1 MKQMQI
7 PEQEQERME
16 RTFQIDHL
24 GCASCAAKMERQI
37 SQLTGID
44 AAQVN
49 FATASVHVK
58 FSGASS
64 PDNLID
70 QIARV
75 IRDIEPDAC
84 LIKPSNDPGPTVL
97 TPETSVNAAIS
108 HEEPEN
114 AHVHDRQDKGQPNRF
129 IDGILAT
136 VHGIREVVPREKKWR
151 LLTGTGVFA
160 ATILV
165 RQFVGLAPATELL
178 LFMLAYGLLG
188 ADVLRA
194 AVRRISVSQ
203 LFDEHFLM
211 AIATIGAFFIGEYP
225 EAVSVMLFYQAGEIL
240 QDVTV
245 DRSRK
250 ALGALVN
257 LRPDVAR
264 LVTDGGVVETQ
275 PERVIPGQTIL
286 IRPGDRVPLD
296 CKIIEGRSSLD
307 TAALTGESLP
317 REAVAGD
324 ELLAGFVNGSGLL
337 TAQVT
342 RNYAESAVS
351 RILKQTEEAQS
362 RKAPAEKFITRFAAI
377 YTPAMVTLA
386 ALIAFIPPLLFG
398 QSLREWGYRALI
410 LLVISCP
417 CALVLSIPL
426 GYFGGIGAASAR
438 GILVKGGH
446 YLEKLANVDQIV
458 FDKTGTLTEGRLAIE
473 AITPESGVDA
483 DELLALA
490 AYAESHSDHP
500 IARAVREAAQ
510 ALLRPEEWQAD
521 GQTTEGYQDRPGLG
535 IIVRKDQQ
543 KIACGNARLMAEE
556 GILLQDTRSEQSGLL
571 LYLAVDGMLK
581 GSLVLS
587 DRAREDAHEALH
599 ALKGMG
605 VRQSAM
611 LSGDRQD
618 NAGTLALLLGIDQAH
633 GDLLPG
639 DKVQHLERIMS
650 EKTGKGSTVY
660 VGDGIND
667 APVLARADVGIA
679 FGRSGT
685 DAAIESADVVILSEQ
700 MAKLPESIRI
710 ARKTSRI
717 IIQNVVM
724 ALGFKALVM
733 ILSLLGMG
741 SIWQAVFADVGVAL
755 LAVLN
760 SLRVIRH

>member
-1 MKQMQI
+1 MSQI
-7 PEQEQERME
+7 DASGQHREKQEQ
-16 RTFQIDHL
+16 TFRIEHL
-24 GCASCAAKMERQI
+24 GCANCAAKMERQI
-37 SQLTGID
+37 GQLPGVD
-44 AAQVN
+44 AAQVH
-49 FATASVHVK
+49 FATASVHVT
-58 FSGASS
+58 FSESS
-64 PDNLID
+64 DRDRLID
-70 QIARV
+70 QIARL

-84 LIKPSNDPGPTVL
+84 LIRPPAEPVPIAIPLADARDAAK
-97 TPETSVNAAIS
+97 TSD
-108 HEEPEN
+108 EPESDVRSQ
-114 AHVHDRQDKGQPNRF
+114 HESRPPRF
-129 IDGILAT
+129 MDGILAT
-136 VHGIREVVPREKKWR
+136 IGGIREVLPIAKKRR
-151 LLTGTGVFA
+151 LLTGILIFT
-160 ATILV
+160 ATL
-165 RQFVGLAPATELL
+165 LARRYLTLPDLAELL
-178 LFMLAYGLLG
+178 LFVLAYGLLG

-194 AVRRISVSQ
+194 AVRRIGLSQ

-264 LVTDGGVVETQ
+264 LVTDAGVVETQ
-275 PERVIPGQTIL
+275 PERVAPGQVIL

-296 CKIIEGRSSLD
+296 CTITEGRSSLD

-317 REAVAGD
+317 REAAPGD
-324 ELLAGFVNGSGLL
+324 ALLAGFVNGSGLL

-377 YTPAMVTLA
+377 YTPAMVALA
-386 ALIAFIPPLLFG
+386 ALIAFVPPILLG
-398 QSLREWGYRALI
+398 QPLREWGYRALI

-473 AITPESGVDA
+473 AITPEAGVDA

-510 ALLRPEEWQAD
+510 ALLKPDEWQAD
-521 GQTTEGYQDRPGLG
+521 GQQTEGYQDRPGLG
-535 IIVRKDQQ
+535 IIVQKNRQ

-556 GILLQDTRSEQSGLL
+556 GIMLQDTRPDQTGLL
-571 LYLAVDGMLK
+571 LYLAVDGVLK

-587 DRAREDAHEALH
+587 DRAREDAHDALRT
-599 ALKGMG
+599 LRDMG
-605 VRQSAM
+605 VSQTAM
-611 LSGDRQD
+611 LSGDRQE

-639 DKVQHLERIMS
+639 DKVRILERILS

>member
-1 MKQMQI
+1 MTPNDT
-7 PEQEQERME
+7 PETVREGLE
-16 RTFQIDHL
+16 RTFQIEHL
-24 GCASCAAKMERQI
+24 GCANCAAKMERQI
-37 SQLTGID
+37 SQLPGVD
-44 AAQVN
+44 AASVN
-49 FATASVHVK
+49 FATASVHVT
-58 FSGASS
+58 FSESS
-64 PDNLID
+64 AQDKLID
-70 QIARV
+70 QIARL

-84 LIKPSNDPGPTVL
+84 LIRPADEPTSAVLLSDQPARGAFFNTEPVHPVNPSVEGKPT
-97 TPETSVNAAIS
+97 
-108 HEEPEN
+108 
-114 AHVHDRQDKGQPNRF
+114 RF
-129 IDGILAT
+129 IDGILASF
-136 VHGIREVVPREKKWR
+136 HGIREVVPREKKWR
-151 LLTGTGVFA
+151 LLVGTGVFV
-160 ATILV
+160 ATILI
-165 RQFVGLAPATELL
+165 RRFVELSPSTELL
-178 LFMLAYGLLG
+178 LFVTAYGLLG
-188 ADVLRA
+188 FDVLRA
-194 AVRRISVSQ
+194 AARRISVSQ

-225 EAVSVMLFYQAGEIL
+225 EAVSVMLFYQAGEVL

-264 LVTDGGVVETQ
+264 LVTDAGIVETQ
-275 PERVIPGQTIL
+275 PERVAPGQTIL
-286 IRPGDRVPLD
+286 IRPGERVPLD
-296 CKIIEGRSSLD
+296 CTILEGQSSLD

-317 REAVAGD
+317 REAAPGD
-324 ELLAGFVNGSGLL
+324 SLLAGFVNGSGLL
-337 TAQVT
+337 TARVV
-342 RNYAESAVS
+342 RNYAESAIS

-377 YTPAMVTLA
+377 YTPAMVALA
-386 ALIAFIPPLLFG
+386 ALIAFVPPLLLG

-446 YLEKLANVDQIV
+446 YLEKLAGVDQIV

-490 AYAESHSDHP
+490 AFAESHSEHP

-510 ALLRPEEWQAD
+510 ALLKPDEWQAD
-521 GQTTEGYQDRPGLG
+521 GHRTAGYQDRPGLG
-535 IIVRKDQQ
+535 IIVWKDQQ

-556 GILLQDTRSEQSGLL
+556 GIRLPAVRPEQTGLL
-571 LYLAVDGMLK
+571 LYLAVDGVLK

-587 DRAREDAHEALH
+587 DRAREDAHDALRT
-599 ALKGMG
+599 LKEMG
-605 VRQSAM
+605 VRQTAM

-618 NAGTLALLLGIDQAH
+618 NAGTLALLLGIDRAY

-639 DKVQHLERIMS
+639 DKVRHLEHILS

-685 DAAIESADVVILSEQ
+685 DAAIESADVVILSDRL
-700 MAKLPESIRI
+700 AKLPESIRI

-724 ALGFKALVM
+724 ALGFKAAVM

>member
-1 MKQMQI
+1 MNPI
-7 PEQEQERME
+7 DIREQTREQLE
-16 RTFQIDHL
+16 RTFQIAHL
-24 GCASCAAKMERQI
+24 GCANCAAKMERQI
-37 SQLTGID
+37 SQLSGVD
-44 AAQVN
+44 AVSVN

-58 FSGASS
+58 FSEASS
-64 PDNLID
+64 QDKLID
-70 QIARV
+70 QIASL

-84 LIKPSNDPGPTVL
+84 LIRPADEPSLPVL
-97 TPETSVNAAIS
+97 LPDQPARDAFSGDA
-108 HEEPEN
+108 P
-114 AHVHDRQDKGQPNRF
+114 AHPVSLPVEGQPTRF

-136 VHGIREVVPREKKWR
+136 IHGIREVVPQEKKWR
-151 LLTGTGVFA
+151 LLVGTGVFA
-160 ATILV
+160 ATILA
-165 RQFVGLAPATELL
+165 RQLVKLAPAAELL
-178 LFMLAYGLLG
+178 LFVLAYGLLG

-194 AVRRISVSQ
+194 AVRRIGLSQ
-203 LFDEHFLM
+203 LFDENFLM

-225 EAVSVMLFYQAGEIL
+225 EAVSVMLFYQAGEVL

-257 LRPDVAR
+257 LRPDIAR
-264 LVTDGGVVETQ
+264 IVTDAGIVETQ
-275 PERVIPGQTIL
+275 PERVTPGQIIL

-296 CKIIEGRSSLD
+296 CTIIEGRSSLD

-317 REAVAGD
+317 REAAPGD
-324 ELLAGFVNGSGLL
+324 ALLAGFVNGSGLL

-377 YTPAMVTLA
+377 YTPAMVVLA
-386 ALIAFIPPLLFG
+386 ALIAFVPPLLMG
-398 QSLREWGYRALI
+398 QSLREWSYRALI

-446 YLEKLANVDQIV
+446 YLEKLASVDQIV

-473 AITPESGVDA
+473 AITPEAGVDA

-490 AYAESHSDHP
+490 AFTESHSDHP
-500 IARAVREAAQ
+500 IAHAVREAAQ
-510 ALLRPEEWQAD
+510 ALLKPDEWQAD
-521 GQTTEGYQDRPGLG
+521 GQQTEGYQDRPGLG
-535 IIVRKDQQ
+535 IIVQKNRQ

-556 GILLQDTRSEQSGLL
+556 GILLKDTRPEQTGLL
-571 LYLAVDGMLK
+571 LYLAVDGALK

-587 DRAREDAHEALH
+587 DRAREDAHESLRT
-599 ALKGMG
+599 LKDMG
-605 VRQSAM
+605 VRQTAI
-611 LSGDRQD
+611 LSGDRQ
-618 NAGTLALLLGIDQAH
+618 NNVSTLALLLGIDQAY

-639 DKVQHLERIMS
+639 DKVRHLENIMS
-650 EKTGKGSTVY
+650 EKAGKGSTVY
-660 VGDGIND
+660 IGDGIND

-685 DAAIESADVVILSEQ
+685 DAAIESADVVILSDQ
-700 MAKLPESIRI
+700 MSKLSESIRI

-724 ALGFKALVM
+724 ALGFKGLVM
-733 ILSLLGMG
+733 LLSLLGMG

>member
-1 MKQMQI
+1 
-7 PEQEQERME
+7 
-16 RTFQIDHL
+16 
-24 GCASCAAKMERQI
+24 MERQI
-37 SQLTGID
+37 GQLPGVD
-44 AAQVN
+44 AASVN
-49 FATASVHVK
+49 FTTASVRVT
-58 FSGASS
+58 FSEASS
-64 PDNLID
+64 QDSLID
-70 QIARV
+70 QIAHL

-84 LIKPSNDPGPTVL
+84 LIRPSAAPSPAELPPEQSVTDALPRDESAHPVSPHGENQPT
-97 TPETSVNAAIS
+97 
-108 HEEPEN
+108 
-114 AHVHDRQDKGQPNRF
+114 RF
-129 IDGILAT
+129 VDGILT
-136 VHGIREVVPREKKWR
+136 TIHGIREVVPREKKWR
-151 LLTGTGVFA
+151 LLVGTGIFVV
-160 ATILV
+160 TILA
-165 RQFVGLAPATELL
+165 RRFIALAPTTELL
-178 LFMLAYGLLG
+178 LFVMAYGLLG

-194 AVRRISVSQ
+194 AVRRISVNQ

-264 LVTDGGVVETQ
+264 LVTETGIVETQ
-275 PERVIPGQTIL
+275 PERVEPGQTIL
-286 IRPGDRVPLD
+286 IRPGERVPLD
-296 CKIIEGRSSLD
+296 CTIIEGQSSLD

-317 REAVAGD
+317 REAAPGD
-324 ELLAGFVNGSGLL
+324 ALLAGFVNGSGLL
-337 TAQVT
+337 TARVI

-377 YTPAMVTLA
+377 YTPAMVVLA
-386 ALIAFIPPLLFG
+386 ALIAFVPPLLLG

-473 AITPESGVDA
+473 AITPESGADA

-510 ALLRPEEWQAD
+510 ALLKPDEWQAA
-521 GQTTEGYQDRPGLG
+521 GHRTEGYQDRPGLG
-535 IIVRKDQQ
+535 IIVWKDQQ

-556 GILLQDTRSEQSGLL
+556 GIMLPAGSPKQAGLL
-571 LYLAVDGMLK
+571 LYLAVDGVLK

-587 DRAREDAHEALH
+587 DRAREDAHEALRT
-599 ALKGMG
+599 LKAMG
-605 VRQSAM
+605 VRQTVM

-618 NAGTLALLLGIDQAH
+618 NAGTLALLLGIDQAY

-639 DKVQHLERIMS
+639 DKVRHLERILS
-650 EKTGKGSTVY
+650 QKTGKGSTVY

-685 DAAIESADVVILSEQ
+685 DAAIESADVVILSDHLE
-700 MAKLPESIRI
+700 KLPESIRI

-717 IIQNVVM
+717 IIQNVIM
-724 ALGFKALVM
+724 ALGFKAVVM